1 MFHPHQRR
9 INNKKQVQRTK
20 PRLLSNNPKL
30 ILTMKTNQ
38 SNWFNKSRK
47 AASMQQNQPPQI
59 KMSSNQPKRNQ
70 PNKKVMRNQMMSQP
84 HQRKLLP
91 QLSQLLNQLLKK
103 LQLNQNQ
110 NQMMRILMM
119 SHPPKNK
126 LSPQSQLLNQLLRQL
141 KTLMMIQMM
150 SHHPPKRMLFQ
161 LKQLQ

>member
-1 MFHPHQRR
+1 MFHPHQKR
-9 INNKKQVQRTK
+9 INNKNQLLVQRTK
-20 PRLLSNNPKL
+20 PRLLSNNQKL

-47 AASMQQNQPPQI
+47 AVSTQQNQPPQI
-59 KMSSNQPKRNQ
+59 KMLPNQPKRNQ
-70 PNKKVMRNQMMSQP
+70 PNKRVMRNQMMPQP

-119 SHPPKNK
+119 MSHPPKNQ
-126 LSPQSQLLNQLLRQL
+126 LLPLSQLLVLNQQSKLRPQ
-141 KTLMMIQMM
+141 
-150 SHHPPKRMLFQ
+150 
-161 LKQLQ
+161 